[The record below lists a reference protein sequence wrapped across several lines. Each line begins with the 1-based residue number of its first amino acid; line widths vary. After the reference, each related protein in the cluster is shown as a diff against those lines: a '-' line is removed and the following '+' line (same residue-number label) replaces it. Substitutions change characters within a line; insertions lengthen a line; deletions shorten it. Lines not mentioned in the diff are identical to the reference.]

1 MDADTVDHDDRGHD
15 ARGHDDTPEA
25 DERAVL
31 QQRIAT
37 SLAASLAETE
47 WAEGDLFWAEIGE
60 RIIAR
65 LSTLDAAGTPH
76 DHAVPRD
83 IDDLGRALRRAMA
96 TPEKGTWFSLSLT
109 LEADGSYT
117 ARFNFDRRVYDNP
130 STPFSA
136 GRLGAVPTDADYTLD
151 LERYPR
157 GARYQPA
164 WLGLPAVQPAPESSV
179 TAPAPAASA
188 AASSAATEV
197 GRGTSGQP
205 LVQPPYDVLEE
216 AWGWPGVFASVSQQI
231 TAAVDEREPGE
242 PMTRTQAEQ
251 AGRHV
256 LAAVVADVLEPH
268 RLATI
273 LTLHAEAVRRRLL
286 PEVPG
291 TSDLDAS
298 ITLLE
303 ARGASSP
310 TLLAVEA
317 GVYGIVGDVVRAE
330 LVRRL

>member
-1 MDADTVDHDDRGHD
+1 MDADTVDREDAGHD
-15 ARGHDDTPEA
+15 ATPVT
-25 DERAVL
+25 DERADL

-37 SLAASLAETE
+37 SLAASLADSD

-60 RIIAR
+60 RVIAR

-76 DHAVPRD
+76 DHAVPRG

-96 TPEKGTWFSLSLT
+96 TPERGTWFSLFLT

-130 STPFSA
+130 ATPFSP
-136 GRLGAVPTDADYTLD
+136 GRLGDVPTDSDFALD

-164 WLGLPAVQPAPESSV
+164 WLELPAVQPVPEPSA
-179 TAPAPAASA
+179 TDAASA
-188 AASSAATEV
+188 STGEGGEPTPSDIL
-197 GRGTSGQP
+197 

-231 TAAVDEREPGE
+231 RAAVDGRGRGE
-242 PMTRTQAEQ
+242 PLTRAQAEQ
-251 AGRHV
+251 AGRRV

-291 TSDLDAS
+291 TADLDTDR
-298 ITLLE
+298 TLLE

-310 TLLAVEA
+310 ALLAVEA

-330 LVRRL
+330 LARLL